1 MINSKK
7 TKIICTIGPASES
20 PAVLEKMAKA
30 GMNACR
36 LNFSHGEY
44 AWHEN
49 ALKNIRAVSKKTGID
64 LVVIQDLCGPKIRV
78 GELSAPSIKLKEGGE
93 IILTSKTLVGDE
105 NKISVSYP
113 RLARDVKKGDMI
125 LLEDGTKRLEVAQI
139 KGEDVVCKIIVGGEL
154 KPRKGVNLPGAKL
167 SISALTEKDKKDILW
182 GIENGIDFIA
192 LSFVRSAKDIF
203 ELKSLLEKN
212 QAAISVIAKIEKR
225 EAIENLGEIINAA
238 DAVMVARGDLGIEA
252 SLEEVPFL
260 QKLIIRECLKA
271 GKPVITATQMLE
283 SMVENSLPTRAEAT
297 DVANAILDGTDAI
310 MLSEEAAVGKH
321 PVEAVAVMNKIAKK
335 TEQEFPYAE
344 YLKLRHLSS
353 TLPNF
358 LSENLG
364 GQAGNIVDAITYDAC
379 EIAASLNVGAIVSF
393 TESGS
398 TAKMIA
404 RFKPKSPIIAITPNE
419 ATLKQLNLSW
429 NVYPVRLAPLETAD
443 EMIKEA
449 KKAAASF
456 GLKRGQKIVI
466 SAGIPFGVKGSTNL
480 LLVQEL

>member
-1 MINSKK
+1 MGNKK

-20 PAVLEKMAKA
+20 PAALEKMAKA

-64 LVVIQDLCGPKIRV
+64 LIVVQDLCGPKIRV

-93 IILTSKTLVGDE
+93 IILTSKAIIGDE
-105 NKISVSYP
+105 KKISVSYS
-113 RLARDVKKGDMI
+113 RLAKDVKKGDVI
-125 LLEDGTKRLEVAQI
+125 LLEDGTKRLKVAQI
-139 KGEDVVCKIIVGGEL
+139 KGDDVICKIIVGGEL
-154 KPRKGVNLPGAKL
+154 KPHKGVNLPGAKL

-182 GIENGIDFIA
+182 GIKNGVDFVA
-192 LSFVRSAKDIF
+192 LSFVRQAKDVL
-203 ELKSLLEKN
+203 ELKRLIAGAGAK
-212 QAAISVIAKIEKR
+212 IPVIAKIEKR
-225 EAIENLGEIINAA
+225 EAIENLSEIINAA
-238 DAVMVARGDLGIEA
+238 DAIMVARGDLGIEA

-283 SMVENSLPTRAEAT
+283 SMVENSLPTRAETT

-321 PVEAVAVMNKIAKK
+321 PIEAVAVMTKIAKK

-353 TLPNF
+353 TPPNF

-364 GQAGNIVDAITYDAC
+364 GQVGNVVDAITYDAC

-404 RFKPKSPIIAITPNE
+404 RFRPKPPIIAITPNG

-429 NVYPVRLAPLETAD
+429 NVYPVRLAPLKTAD
-443 EMIKEA
+443 EMIREA

-456 GLKRGQKIVI
+456 GLKRGQKIII
-466 SAGIPFGVKGSTNL
+466 SAGIPFGVRGSTNL
-480 LLVQEL
+480 LLIQEL

>member
-1 MINSKK
+1 MNNFKN

-20 PAVLEKMAKA
+20 PAVLEKMARA

-49 ALKNIRAVSKKTGID
+49 ALKNIRAVSKKTGIG
-64 LVVIQDLCGPKIRV
+64 LIAVQDLCGPKIRV
-78 GELSAPSIKLKEGGE
+78 GELEKPSIKLREGGK
-93 IILTSKTLVGDE
+93 IILTSRTIIGNEK
-105 NKISVSYP
+105 KISVSYP
-113 RLARDVKKGDMI
+113 RLAKDVKKGDVI

-182 GIENGIDFIA
+182 GIKNSVDFIA
-192 LSFVRSAKDIF
+192 LSFVRQAKDVL
-203 ELKSLLEKN
+203 ELKQILKKN
-212 QAAISVIAKIEKR
+212 GAKIPVIAKIEKR
-225 EAIENLGEIINAA
+225 EAIENLSEIINAA
-238 DAVMVARGDLGIEA
+238 DAIMVARGDLGIEV

-283 SMVENSLPTRAEAT
+283 SMVENSLPTRAEVT

-321 PVEAVAVMNKIAKK
+321 PVEAAAVMDKIARK

-344 YLKLRHLSS
+344 YLKLRHSS
-353 TLPNF
+353 EIN
-358 LSENLG
+358 
-364 GQAGNIVDAITYDAC
+364 NIVDAITYDAC

-404 RFKPKSPIIAITPNE
+404 RFRPKPPIIAITPNE

-443 EMIKEA
+443 EMIREA

>member
-1 MINSKK
+1 MVNSKK
-7 TKIICTIGPASES
+7 TKIICTIGPASEN
-20 PAVLEKMAKA
+20 PATLEKMAKA

-49 ALKNIRAVSKKTGID
+49 ALKNIRAVSEKTGIS
-64 LVVIQDLCGPKIRV
+64 LIAVQDLCGPKIRV
-78 GELSAPSIKLKEGGE
+78 GELSTPSIKLKEGGE
-93 IILTSKTLVGDE
+93 IILTSKTLVGGE
-105 NKISVSYP
+105 KKISVSYP
-113 RLARDVKKGDMI
+113 RLARDVKKGDVI
-125 LLEDGTKRLEVAQI
+125 LLEDGTKRLAVKLT
-139 KGEDVVCKIIVGGEL
+139 KGEDVLCEIIVGGEL
-154 KPRKGVNLPGAKL
+154 KPHKGVNLPGAKL

-182 GIENGIDFIA
+182 GIKNGVDFIA
-192 LSFVRSAKDIF
+192 LSFVRSAKDIL

-212 QAAISVIAKIEKR
+212 KAAIPVIAKIEKR
-225 EAIENLGEIINAA
+225 EAVDNLGEIIKAA

-283 SMVENSLPTRAEAT
+283 SMVENSLPTRAEVT

-321 PVEAVAVMNKIAKK
+321 PLEAVAVMAKIAKK

-344 YLKLRHLSS
+344 YLKLRHLS
-353 TLPNF
+353 
-358 LSENLG
+358 EI
-364 GQAGNIVDAITYDAC
+364 GNVVDAITYDAC

-404 RFKPKSPIIAITPNE
+404 RFRPKPPIIAITPNE

-429 NVYPVRLAPLETAD
+429 NVYPTRLAPLETAD
-443 EMIKEA
+443 EMIREA

-480 LLVQEL
+480 LLIQEL